1 MRMANSAY
9 YGLSGRVRSAA
20 FAVTV
25 LGFSTVR
32 SLAAAM
38 AAGALEDGVT
48 LPPGFWL
55 HSSTVATA
63 AAVVAPRVGA
73 RHAEA
78 FSLGL
83 LHDLGRFI
91 LHRADTDG
99 YLALSAEVDHED
111 AELVRAERQTY
122 GIDHPEAASRVLK
135 AWHFPDDVVDSLANH
150 HEPPS
155 RIKTAL
161 SRALVAGE
169 ALARVAM
176 IEGDD
181 DDGRAELTAAIVAEE
196 ADALALA
203 RIEADVLGPLA
214 LQVRRGGELLA
225 AALRTS

>member
-1 MRMANSAY
+1 
-9 YGLSGRVRSAA
+9 
-20 FAVTV
+20 
-25 LGFSTVR
+25 
-32 SLAAAM
+32 
-38 AAGALEDGVT
+38 
-48 LPPGFWL
+48 
-55 HSSTVATA
+55 
-63 AAVVAPRVGA
+63 
-73 RHAEA
+73 
-78 FSLGL
+78 
-83 LHDLGRFI
+83 
-91 LHRADTDG
+91 
-99 YLALSAEVDHED
+99 
-111 AELVRAERQTY
+111 
-122 GIDHPEAASRVLK
+122 VLK

-176 IEGDD
+176 IESDD